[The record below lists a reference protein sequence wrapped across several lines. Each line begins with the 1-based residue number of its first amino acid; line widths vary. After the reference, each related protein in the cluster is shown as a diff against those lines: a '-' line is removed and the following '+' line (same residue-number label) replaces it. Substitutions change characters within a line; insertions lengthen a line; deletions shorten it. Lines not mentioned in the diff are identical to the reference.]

1 MKASQP
7 AASFGSSKPFIT
19 GVPVVIPAT
28 EWFEE
33 NIIDIIGA
41 AASVAEQE
49 ATEYLQDRA
58 ESIRG
63 WSDIS
68 DYLSVQ
74 IMNGEIIVGQK
85 ASSSA
90 LSDYISDLE
99 YGVGEQSPSPLLRK
113 TLAKVTKSIPASIH
127 QSIGEDIPI
136 A

>member
-19 GVPVVIPAT
+19 GVPVVIPAI

-33 NIIDIIGA
+33 SIVDIIGSA
-41 AASVAEQE
+41 AAVAEQE

-68 DYLSVQ
+68 DYLRVQ
-74 IMNGEIIVGQK
+74 IMNGEIMVGQK
-85 ASSSA
+85 SSSSA
-90 LSDYISDLE
+90 LSDYVSDLE
-99 YGVGEQSPSPLLRK
+99 YGTGEQPPSPLLRK
-113 TLAKVTKSIPASIH
+113 TLAKVTKSIPASMY
-127 QSIGEDIPI
+127 QSIEEDLPI

>member
-1 MKASQP
+1 MEASQP

-41 AASVAEQE
+41 AAALAEQE

-68 DYLSVQ
+68 DYLRVQ
-74 IMNGEIIVGQK
+74 IMNGEIMVGQK
-85 ASSSA
+85 SSSSA

-127 QSIGEDIPI
+127 QSIEEDIPI